1 MQPPPGL
8 TPESGAASL
17 SERPQQHSM
26 DADATCSDRAFEVVL
41 QHWMWGIR
49 GSWHFALT
57 KEIV

>member
-8 TPESGAASL
+8 APESGAASL

-26 DADATCSDRAFEVVL
+26 EADVNCSDRAFEVVL

-49 GSWHFALT
+49 GSWQFTLA
-57 KEIV
+57 KQVV